1 MAYLPGTEVNH
12 DQEGGSSR
20 VRPGHCTKAWLT
32 STITPNV
39 GNSSAKFLL
48 YGGLRSRLPP
58 LTSLAETFLPQVR
71 CRLYFHIRFLIR
83 ISTNAHSN
91 FIFKSLI
98 YVYILYS
105 CVHTPPKWESDGK
118 KYNFRQ
124 KIGRTLFFLYRV
136 ESWEVNTNLERS
148 SP

>member
-39 GNSSAKFLL
+39 GNSSAKFML
-48 YGGLRSRLPP
+48 YGGLRPRLPP
-58 LTSLAETFLPQVR
+58 LTVR
-71 CRLYFHIRFLIR
+71 CRLYFHIRFLI
-83 ISTNAHSN
+83 IFSTIAHSN

-98 YVYILYS
+98 YNIILQLMVVVS
-105 CVHTPPKWESDGK
+105 LVQTILVHVMMGILI
-118 KYNFRQ
+118 
-124 KIGRTLFFLYRV
+124 KIVWNHYLI
-136 ESWEVNTNLERS
+136 
-148 SP
+148 